1 MRGFRTR
8 RGAAAEEEMIGYE
21 ASKISRQQLWSL
33 LPAPESLLVEPT
45 SRWPRDQGIQSWSEA
60 RATNQVTWS
69 TSGIGS

>member
-8 RGAAAEEEMIGYE
+8 GGAAEEEMIGYE

-33 LPAPESLLVEPT
+33 LPARESLLVEPT
-45 SRWPRDQGIQSWSEA
+45 SRWPRDQGIQSEA

-69 TSGIGS
+69 ASGIGS